1 MTLKE
6 QFEYQKTVSLE
17 AITLEQRNMNDE
29 IIGKSVLDEGCL
41 YKIELVDKFTL
52 IHEIKK

>member
-6 QFEYQKTVSLE
+6 QFEYEKTVSLE

-29 IIGKSVLDEGCL
+29 IIGKYVLDEGCL